1 MVDVFQEF
9 IEDIKASFTEEGT
22 NFFGDSVRCFHA
34 RIFRLADIVV
44 YQSVRIRISRIA

>member
-9 IEDIKASFTEEGT
+9 IENIKASFSEEGT
-22 NFFGDSVRCFHA
+22 SLLGDSVRCFHA
-34 RIFRLADIVV
+34 GIFRPTDIMV